1 MMRDESLQHERLDAW
16 AEAPLRSDA
25 PACPTGTPTMT
36 ARENGEAL
44 QAAIQRTD
52 PTEAAMSQS
61 TGPAVQPRI
70 LVVDDEPDLLD
81 ELSIALSCDDWHVA
95 QAGSAA
101 DALRQLADDPDIT
114 VLLTDLRMPK
124 VGGIELTRAAR
135 EDRDEARALE
145 VVLLTGHGTME
156 NAAEAVR
163 VGAFDFIFKPV
174 DMRQLLDVTGRAHE
188 SAMRRRELEQARQE
202 ELARLRSAVVAG
214 EWKSDFTGGVPR
226 ELAGILSHELRTPL
240 AALMGVPEV
249 LGGAAN
255 LPADA
260 IKENLLIVREA
271 GGRLTEI
278 ADDFVE
284 LMVPPDPAMLVIRS
298 VHVASILRDLNL
310 RMTSAAV
317 RAGQTLTTQLETD
330 GLCETDPGH
339 LIGALARL
347 VANAIAWSPA
357 RGDISL
363 SAREEADGRIA
374 FEVTDRGPGMTE
386 ADVQVALQP
395 FRQLDMSSSR
405 RIGGL
410 GLGLPLAERMARCLG
425 GELRIV
431 SSPGAGTRAG
441 IVLPRHRAA
450 T

>member
-1 MMRDESLQHERLDAW
+1 M
-16 AEAPLRSDA
+16 
-25 PACPTGTPTMT
+25 TP
-36 ARENGEAL
+36 RENGDPGA
-44 QAAIQRTD
+44 AAIQCSD
-52 PTEAAMSQS
+52 PTEAAMSEN
-61 TGPAVQPRI
+61 TRRATPRRI
-70 LVVDDEPDLLD
+70 LVVDDEPELLD
-81 ELSIALSCDDWHVA
+81 ELAIALSCDDWHVA

-101 DALRQLADDPDIT
+101 DALRQLAADPGIS

-135 EDRDEARALE
+135 ENRDEAHALE

-163 VGAFDFIFKPV
+163 VGAFDFIFKPI

-188 SAMRRRELEQARQE
+188 SALRRRELEQARQD
-202 ELARLRSAVVAG
+202 ELARLRNAVVSG
-214 EWKSDFTGGVPR
+214 EWKADFPGGVPR

-240 AALMGVPEV
+240 VALMGVPEV

-284 LMVPPDPAMLVIRS
+284 LMVPPDPASLMIRP
-298 VHVASILRDLNL
+298 VHVASILRDLSL
-310 RMTSAAV
+310 RMTPAAA
-317 RAGQTLTTQLETD
+317 RAGQTLTTRLETE
-330 GLCETDPGH
+330 GLIETDPGR

-347 VANAIAWSPA
+347 AANAIAWSSA
-357 RGDISL
+357 QGDIVL
-363 SAREEADGRIA
+363 SAREEPDGRVA
-374 FEVTDRGPGMTE
+374 LEVIDRGPGMTE
-386 ADVQVALQP
+386 ADVLIALQP

-405 RIGGL
+405 RVGGL
-410 GLGLPLAERMARCLG
+410 GLGLPLADRMARCLG

-431 SSPGAGTRAG
+431 SSPGDGTRAG
-441 IVLPRHRAA
+441 IVLPRNRVDA
-450 T
+450 